1 MKAAF
6 IRRYGG
12 NKVVELGELPAPQAG
27 PGELLVEVHAAS
39 VNPVDF
45 KIRDGMLK
53 MIVPFG
59 FPLILG
65 NDLSGVVKAVGAG
78 VTRFR
83 PGDAVFARMDKR
95 RIGAFAEFA
104 VVAEADAAAKPANL
118 SHIEAA
124 AVPLAGLTAWQ
135 ALFEIGGLKAGQK
148 VLIHGGS
155 GGVGSFAIQ
164 LARHAGAT
172 VATTV
177 GARNAEL
184 ARSLGADIV
193 IDYKTQRFEDV
204 VSDQDLV
211 FDTQAGDIQHRSF
224 AVLKRGGVLVSI
236 AGKPD
241 GRLVREFGLNPLLG
255 VLLDFLSRK
264 IPAPGEAARRALRV
278 PLHAPERRAAGAD
291 RPPARGG
298 QRQDDH
304 RQGVPARTG
313 ARGPGLQR
321 GRPRHRQG
329 GGRGEG
335 RGVIL
340 SLREG
345 RRIAGTDFSVGGVL
359 WERAYWPR

>member
-12 NKVVELGELPAPQAG
+12 NDVVELGKQPMPQAG

-53 MIVPFG
+53 MIVPFR

-65 NDLSGVVKAVGAG
+65 NDFSGVVKAVGAG
-78 VTRFR
+78 VTRFK
-83 PGDAVFARMDKR
+83 PGDAVFARMDKQ

-104 VVAEADAAAKPANL
+104 LVAEADAAAKPANL

-135 ALFEIGGLKAGQK
+135 ALFEVGGLQAGQK

-164 LARHAGAT
+164 FARHAGLT

-177 GARNAEL
+177 GARNMEL
-184 ARSLGADIV
+184 ARSLGADTV
-193 IDYKTQRFEDV
+193 IDYKTQRFEDF
-204 VSDQDLV
+204 VSDYDLV
-211 FDTQAGDIQHRSF
+211 FDTQAGEIQHRSF
-224 AVLKRGGVLVSI
+224 AVLKRGGALVSI

-264 IPAPGEAARRALRV
+264 TLRLAKRHGVRYEYLFMHPSGEQLAQIGRLLEAGTVRTIIDKVFPLAQVREAL
-278 PLHAPERRAAGAD
+278 AYSAAGHA
-291 RPPARGG
+291 
-298 QRQDDH
+298 
-304 RQGVPARTG
+304 TG
-313 ARGPGLQR
+313 KVVVEVKA
-321 GRPRHRQG
+321 
-329 GGRGEG
+329 
-335 RGVIL
+335 
-340 SLREG
+340 
-345 RRIAGTDFSVGGVL
+345 AG
-359 WERAYWPR
+359 

>member
-1 MKAAF
+1 MSDQELPAIQMKAAF

-12 NKVVELGELPAPQAG
+12 NDVVELGEQPAPQAG

-53 MIVPFG
+53 MMVPFK

-65 NDLSGVVKAVGAG
+65 NDFSGVVKAVGAG

-83 PGDAVFARMDKR
+83 PGDAVFARMDKQ

-104 VVAEADAAAKPANL
+104 LVAEADAALKPANL

-164 LARHAGAT
+164 FAHHAGLT

-184 ARSLGADIV
+184 ARSLGADTV
-193 IDYKTQRFEDV
+193 IDYKAQRFEDL
-204 VSDQDLV
+204 VSDCDMV
-211 FDTQAGDIQHRSF
+211 FDTQAGDIQYRSF

-241 GRLVREFGLNPLLG
+241 GRLARAWGLNPLLG
-255 VLLDFLSRK
+255 LLLDFLSRK
-264 IPAPGEAARRALRV
+264 TLRLAKRHGVRYEYLFMHPSGEQLDQIGRLLTAGSVKPIIDKVFPLAQVREALAYSEAGHATGKVAVEVKPAG
-278 PLHAPERRAAGAD
+278 
-291 RPPARGG
+291 
-298 QRQDDH
+298 
-304 RQGVPARTG
+304 
-313 ARGPGLQR
+313 
-321 GRPRHRQG
+321 
-329 GGRGEG
+329 
-335 RGVIL
+335 
-340 SLREG
+340 
-345 RRIAGTDFSVGGVL
+345 
-359 WERAYWPR
+359 

>member
-27 PGELLVEVHAAS
+27 PGELLVAVHAAS

-53 MIVPFG
+53 MIIPFG

-78 VTRFR
+78 VTHFK

-155 GGVGSFAIQ
+155 GGVGTFAIQ

-184 ARSLGADIV
+184 VRSLGADIV

-204 VSDQDLV
+204 VSGYDLV

-224 AVLKRGGVLVSI
+224 SVLKRGGVLVSI

-264 IPAPGEAARRALRV
+264 SLRLAKRHGVRYEYLFMHPSGEQLAQIGRLLAEGSVRTVVDKVFPLAQVREALAYSEAG
-278 PLHAPERRAAGAD
+278 HATGKVVVEVKAAG
-291 RPPARGG
+291 
-298 QRQDDH
+298 
-304 RQGVPARTG
+304 
-313 ARGPGLQR
+313 
-321 GRPRHRQG
+321 
-329 GGRGEG
+329 
-335 RGVIL
+335 
-340 SLREG
+340 
-345 RRIAGTDFSVGGVL
+345 
-359 WERAYWPR
+359 

>member
-65 NDLSGVVKAVGAG
+65 NDFSGVVKAAGAG

-83 PGDAVFARMDKR
+83 PGDAVFARMDKQ

-104 VVAEADAAAKPANL
+104 VVAEADAAAKPANFT
-118 SHIEAA
+118 HVEAA

-135 ALFEIGGLKAGQK
+135 ALFEIGALQAGQK

-155 GGVGSFAIQ
+155 GGVGTFAIQ

-184 ARSLGADIV
+184 ARSLGADVV

-204 VSDQDLV
+204 VSGYDMV

-264 IPAPGEAARRALRV
+264 TLRMAKQHGVRYEYLFMHPSGEQLAQIGRLLVDGSVRTIVDKVFPLEQVREALAYSEAG
-278 PLHAPERRAAGAD
+278 HATGKVVVEVKAG
-291 RPPARGG
+291 G
-298 QRQDDH
+298 
-304 RQGVPARTG
+304 
-313 ARGPGLQR
+313 
-321 GRPRHRQG
+321 
-329 GGRGEG
+329 
-335 RGVIL
+335 
-340 SLREG
+340 
-345 RRIAGTDFSVGGVL
+345 
-359 WERAYWPR
+359 

>member
-12 NKVVELGELPAPQAG
+12 NDVVELGEQPMPQAG

-53 MIVPFG
+53 MIVPFR

-65 NDLSGVVKAVGAG
+65 NDFSGVVKAVGAG

-83 PGDAVFARMDKR
+83 PGDAVFARMDKQ

-104 VVAEADAAAKPANL
+104 LVAEADAAAKPANL
-118 SHIEAA
+118 SHVEAA

-135 ALFEIGGLKAGQK
+135 ALFEIGGLKSGQK

-164 LARHAGAT
+164 FARHAGLT

-177 GARNAEL
+177 GARNMEL
-184 ARSLGADIV
+184 ARSLGADTV
-193 IDYKTQRFEDV
+193 IDYKTQRFEDF
-204 VSDQDLV
+204 VSDYDLV
-211 FDTQAGDIQHRSF
+211 FDTQAGEIQHRSF
-224 AVLKRGGVLVSI
+224 DVLKRGGALVSI

-241 GRLVREFGLNPLLG
+241 GRLVREFGLNPLLAM
-255 VLLDFLSRK
+255 LLDFLSRK
-264 IPAPGEAARRALRV
+264 TLRLAKRHGVRYEYLFMHPSGEQLEQIGRLLADGSVRTIIDKVFPLAQVREALAYSEAGHATGKVVVEVKAA
-278 PLHAPERRAAGAD
+278 D
-291 RPPARGG
+291 
-298 QRQDDH
+298 
-304 RQGVPARTG
+304 
-313 ARGPGLQR
+313 
-321 GRPRHRQG
+321 
-329 GGRGEG
+329 
-335 RGVIL
+335 
-340 SLREG
+340 
-345 RRIAGTDFSVGGVL
+345 
-359 WERAYWPR
+359 

>member
-27 PGELLVEVHAAS
+27 PGELLVAVHAAS

-53 MIVPFG
+53 MIIPFG

-78 VTRFR
+78 VTHFK

-148 VLIHGGS
+148 VLTHGGS
-155 GGVGSFAIQ
+155 GGVATFAIQ
-164 LARHAGAT
+164 LAHHAGAT

-177 GARNAEL
+177 GARNADL
-184 ARSLGADIV
+184 ARRLGADIV
-193 IDYKTQRFEDV
+193 IDYKTQRFEEV
-204 VSDQDLV
+204 VSDCDLV

-255 VLLDFLSRK
+255 LLLDFLSRK
-264 IPAPGEAARRALRV
+264 
-278 PLHAPERRAAGAD
+278 
-291 RPPARGG
+291 
-298 QRQDDH
+298 
-304 RQGVPARTG
+304 
-313 ARGPGLQR
+313 
-321 GRPRHRQG
+321 
-329 GGRGEG
+329 
-335 RGVIL
+335 
-340 SLREG
+340 SLRLAKRHGVRYEYLFMHPSGEQLAQIGRLLEEG
-345 RRIAGTDFSVGGVL
+345 SVRTIVDKVFPLEQVREALAYSEAGHATGKVVVEVKAA
-359 WERAYWPR
+359 W

>member
-27 PGELLVEVHAAS
+27 PGELLVAVHAAS

-53 MIVPFG
+53 MIIPFG

-78 VTRFR
+78 VTHFK

-155 GGVGSFAIQ
+155 GGVGTFAIQ
-164 LARHAGAT
+164 LAHHAGAT

-184 ARSLGADIV
+184 VRSLGADIV
-193 IDYKTQRFEDV
+193 IDYKTQRFEEV
-204 VSDQDLV
+204 VSDCDLV

-255 VLLDFLSRK
+255 LLLDFLSRK
-264 IPAPGEAARRALRV
+264 
-278 PLHAPERRAAGAD
+278 
-291 RPPARGG
+291 
-298 QRQDDH
+298 
-304 RQGVPARTG
+304 
-313 ARGPGLQR
+313 
-321 GRPRHRQG
+321 
-329 GGRGEG
+329 
-335 RGVIL
+335 
-340 SLREG
+340 SLRLAKRHGVRYEYLFMHPSGEQLAQIGRLLEEG
-345 RRIAGTDFSVGGVL
+345 SVRTIVDKVFPLEQVREALAYSEAGHATGKVVVEVKAA
-359 WERAYWPR
+359 W

>member
-27 PGELLVEVHAAS
+27 PGELLVAVHAAS

-53 MIVPFG
+53 MIIPFG

-78 VTRFR
+78 VTHFK

-135 ALFEIGGLKAGQK
+135 ALFEIGRLKAGQK

-155 GGVGSFAIQ
+155 GGVGTFAIQ
-164 LARHAGAT
+164 LAHHAGAT

-184 ARSLGADIV
+184 VRSLGADIV
-193 IDYKTQRFEDV
+193 IDYKTQRFEEV
-204 VSDQDLV
+204 VSDCDLV

-255 VLLDFLSRK
+255 LLLDFLSRK
-264 IPAPGEAARRALRV
+264 
-278 PLHAPERRAAGAD
+278 
-291 RPPARGG
+291 
-298 QRQDDH
+298 
-304 RQGVPARTG
+304 
-313 ARGPGLQR
+313 
-321 GRPRHRQG
+321 
-329 GGRGEG
+329 
-335 RGVIL
+335 
-340 SLREG
+340 SLRLAKRHGVRYEYLFMHPSGEQLAQIGRLLEEG
-345 RRIAGTDFSVGGVL
+345 SVRTIVDKVFPLEQVREALAYSEAGHATGKVVVEVKAA
-359 WERAYWPR
+359 W

>member
-12 NKVVELGELPAPQAG
+12 NQVIELGELPAPQAG

-53 MIVPFG
+53 MIIPFG

-83 PGDAVFARMDKR
+83 PGDAVFARMDKQ

-118 SHIEAA
+118 THVEAA

-135 ALFEIGGLKAGQK
+135 TLFEIGGLKAGQK
-148 VLIHGGS
+148 VLIHAGS
-155 GGVGSFAIQ
+155 GGVGTFAIQ

-184 ARSLGADIV
+184 ARSLGADVV

-204 VSDQDLV
+204 VSGYDLV

-241 GRLVREFGLNPLLG
+241 GRLAREFGLNPLLG
-255 VLLDFLSRK
+255 LLLDFLSRK
-264 IPAPGEAARRALRV
+264 TLRLAKRHGVRYEYLFMHPSGEQLAQLGRLLADGSVRTIVDKVFPLEQVREALAYSEAG
-278 PLHAPERRAAGAD
+278 HATGKVVVEVKAAG
-291 RPPARGG
+291 
-298 QRQDDH
+298 
-304 RQGVPARTG
+304 
-313 ARGPGLQR
+313 
-321 GRPRHRQG
+321 
-329 GGRGEG
+329 
-335 RGVIL
+335 
-340 SLREG
+340 
-345 RRIAGTDFSVGGVL
+345 
-359 WERAYWPR
+359 

>member
-12 NKVVELGELPAPQAG
+12 NAVVELGELPAPQAG

-53 MIVPFG
+53 MIIPFG

-78 VTRFR
+78 VTRFA

-118 SHIEAA
+118 THIEAA

-148 VLIHGGS
+148 VLIHAGS

-177 GARNAEL
+177 GARNADL
-184 ARSLGADIV
+184 ARRLGADIV
-193 IDYKTQRFEDV
+193 IDYRTQRFEEV
-204 VSDQDLV
+204 VSGQDLV
-211 FDTQAGDIQHRSF
+211 FDTQAGDIRHRSF

-241 GRLVREFGLNPLLG
+241 SRLARQWGLNPLLG
-255 VLLDFLSRK
+255 VLLDFLARK
-264 IPAPGEAARRALRV
+264 TLRLAKRHGVRYEYLFMHPSGEQLAQLGRLLEAGSVRPVVDKVFPLEQVREALAYSEAGHATGKVVVEVKAAR
-278 PLHAPERRAAGAD
+278 
-291 RPPARGG
+291 
-298 QRQDDH
+298 
-304 RQGVPARTG
+304 
-313 ARGPGLQR
+313 
-321 GRPRHRQG
+321 
-329 GGRGEG
+329 
-335 RGVIL
+335 
-340 SLREG
+340 
-345 RRIAGTDFSVGGVL
+345 
-359 WERAYWPR
+359 